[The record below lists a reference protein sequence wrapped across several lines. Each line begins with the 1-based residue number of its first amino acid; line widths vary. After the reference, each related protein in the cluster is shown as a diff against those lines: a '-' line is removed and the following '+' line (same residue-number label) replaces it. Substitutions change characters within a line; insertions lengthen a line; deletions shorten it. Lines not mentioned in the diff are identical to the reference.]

1 MKLKIKRLRSFPEK
15 LITSFTVGQLKVIAG
30 VLTNLAAGW
39 FGSILIFPNLFTIKI
54 PTTFLFVLTYSLG
67 FGILSML
74 AAAKIE
80 DYLNDGK

>member
-1 MKLKIKRLRSFPEK
+1 MRIKIKAFKNLPQKMIISMT
-15 LITSFTVGQLKVIAG
+15 IGQLKVIAG

-39 FGSILIFPNLFTIKI
+39 FGSIFIFPSLFVIKI
-54 PTTFLFVLTYSLG
+54 PSTFFFVLTYSLG

-74 AAAKIE
+74 AAARIE